1 MDTLYKTLTQTKENH
16 HMKSEVDQMIDNLK
30 FCIETIGL
38 NDEQTE
44 SVLAATNELG
54 VNVEYFCNEFMETS
68 SKQVHEDDYLNIAL
82 FNAMYWEF

>member
-1 MDTLYKTLTQTKENH
+1 
-16 HMKSEVDQMIDNLK
+16 MKSEVDQMIDNLK

-68 SKQVHEDDYLNIAL
+68 SKEVHDDDYLNIAL
-82 FNAMYWEF
+82 FNAMYWELSLIHI